1 MNSSM
6 FNGLDESLTTVLRS
20 AISDNFPDS
29 YQTYIR
35 GIVASSPAPDGA
47 DFLTGE
53 DVDLS
58 QFFFSE
64 DPEQNFPNT
73 FSKYT
78 KVVTSGSDINFAS
91 PAEDEEIKVVW
102 GRHGTDHLSGFNPSA
117 DLDGKRRIDFL
128 VGDLLDEQ
136 LFGSSPG
143 PFMSWGDTFI
153 LGDWQT
159 AYYVEEDENSL
170 GLNQFALII
179 DFNPSEDIIQLHG
192 TSQDYELVETSLGT
206 AIFWRQ
212 GNNFDLIGV
221 VGGIPAQNLS
231 LDGNY
236 FNFKGTTSPD
246 TFLEKAEQ
254 IGTAGVDYLFSSS
267 VDVEG
272 NLYVGGGTD
281 GSLAGQNLGARDAWL
296 SKYDS
301 NGNQLWSKQFGTS
314 GAELIFDTAVDKN
327 NDVYVTGNTTGGL
340 GNNTNQ
346 GGVDVF
352 LAKYDS
358 DGNQEWIKQFGTVT
372 FEDYTHV
379 TTDKD
384 GNVYLSGHT
393 IGSLGGENQN
403 VGQVLGQG
411 ADGGIPS
418 TDTYIFKFD
427 SDGNELWKTQLG
439 TVTLDDNWG
448 VVIDQHGNV
457 FLGGNTKG
465 DFGGENASS
474 GGEYDSWLVKLN
486 QNGEE
491 EWVKQF
497 GTSDYDF
504 LWDLETDSMGNL
516 YATGWTLGDLEGE
529 NAGSYDAWLAK
540 YDTNGNQLWI
550 KQFGTTG
557 DDAAFRDG
565 IEIDSNDNI
574 FLAGYTDSDLGGVN
588 AGSYDA
594 WVAKYDT
601 DGNQSWIQQFGTPDY
616 DTASTVIA
624 DNDGNL
630 YVSGITDGSLGSKN
644 AGSYDSWVVK
654 LDTETGKIRDF
665 TGSNS
670 PSAET
675 LPQLQVDDNNVF
687 LINSSPSSK
696 VNLKA
701 QLTNRNSNSVNEV
714 GFFQVQD
721 SLGTITDSNGNSLTP
736 ENGDAYIQAALKQ
749 SQVLFSAITN
759 QPQGFDSNNSSRII
773 ERVGG
778 ERFVF
783 YFIENGTTDG
793 VVSGEISTSQVTF
806 GSTFNNSNLS
816 QLAIT
821 NLDDDKWSL
830 AWGGDKMLLT
840 FEETTD
846 SPEIGTGLQG
856 GNSGEL
862 IDLRDV
868 SGLVNADFSVYR
880 EAGFNNEVYFYEIDN
895 IEGSIDNLNP
905 TNPTD
910 YLQGALNNIVKDE
923 LTGEVIKFSA
933 ANNQVQTGNFTIASG
948 AILAPMI
955 VINGNLSQLTDSNP
969 NNDPEVYFPYQGVN
983 SDGVDH
989 IRLLGDNT
997 FGFEDLSGGGDFDY
1011 NDMIVKMEFNV

>member
-20 AISDNFPDS
+20 AINDNFPDYYKS
-29 YQTYIR
+29 YLR
-35 GIVASSPAPDGA
+35 GIVLSSPYPTGA
-47 DFLTGE
+47 ELITGE
-53 DVDLS
+53 DVDFS
-58 QFFFSE
+58 QFFFND
-64 DPEQNFPNT
+64 DPDLNFPNT
-73 FSKYT
+73 FAPLT
-78 KVVTSGSDINFAS
+78 NVVTSGSDINFAS
-91 PAEDEEIKVVW
+91 PADDEEVKIGW
-102 GRHGTDHLSGFNPSA
+102 GRHGSDRLSGFNPSA
-117 DLDGKRRIDFL
+117 DLDGKRRIDLFS
-128 VGDLLDEQ
+128 GDVLEEE
-136 LFGSSPG
+136 LFATSPG
-143 PFMSWGDTFI
+143 PFRTWQDTFI

-159 AYYVEEDENSL
+159 PYYAENDDDSL

-179 DFNPSEDIIQLHG
+179 DFNPNEDIIQLHG
-192 TSQDYELVETSLGT
+192 TSQDYQLVETSLGT

-212 GNNFDLIGV
+212 GNSFDLIGV

-236 FNFKGTTSPD
+236 FDFKGNTPPD
-246 TFLEKAEQ
+246 TVLEKAEQ

-267 VDVEG
+267 VDADG

-301 NGNQLWSKQFGTS
+301 NGNQLWSKQFGTDK
-314 GAELIFDTAVDKN
+314 AELVFDIATHGSN
-327 NDVYVTGNTTGGL
+327 VYVTGNTTGEL
-340 GNNTNQ
+340 GDNTNQ
-346 GGVDVF
+346 GGVDVY

-358 DGNQEWIKQFGTVT
+358 DGNQEWIQQFGSLT
-372 FEDYTHV
+372 FEDYTSV
-379 TTDKD
+379 TTDTS
-384 GNVYLSGHT
+384 GNIYLSGHT
-393 IGSLGGENQN
+393 IGSLGGDAKNF
-403 VGQVLGQG
+403 GQVLGQG
-411 ADGGIPS
+411 VDGGAPS
-418 TDTYIFKFD
+418 TDPYVFKFD
-427 SDGNELWKTQLG
+427 SDGNELWRTQLG
-439 TVTLDDNWG
+439 TVTLDDTWG
-448 VVIDQHGNV
+448 LAIDQDGNV

-465 DFGGENASS
+465 DFGGKNASS
-474 GGEYDSWLVKLN
+474 AGEYDTWLVKLN
-486 QNGEE
+486 QHGEE

-497 GTSDYDF
+497 GIPDYDF
-504 LWDLETDSMGNL
+504 LWDIETDSMGNL
-516 YATGWTLGDLEGE
+516 YVTGWTLGDLAGE

-557 DDAAFRDG
+557 DDAPFTDG

-574 FLAGYTDSDLGGVN
+574 FLTGYTDGDLGGVN

-601 DGNQSWIQQFGTPDY
+601 DGNQSWIQQFGTSDY
-616 DTASTVIA
+616 DTASTVSA

-654 LDTETGKIRDF
+654 LDTETGQIQDF

-670 PSAET
+670 PPAET
-675 LPQLQVDDNNVF
+675 LPQLEVDDNNVF

-701 QLTNRNSNSVNEV
+701 QLTNKNSNSVNEV

-721 SLGTITDSNGNSLTP
+721 PLGTITDSNGNSLTP

-840 FEETTD
+840 FEETTE

-895 IEGSIDNLNP
+895 LEGSIDNLNP

-933 ANNQVQTGNFTIASG
+933 DNNQVQTGNFTIASG

-955 VINGNLSQLTDSNP
+955 VINGDLSQLTDSNP

-1011 NDMIVKMEFNV
+1011 NDMIVQIEFNVV